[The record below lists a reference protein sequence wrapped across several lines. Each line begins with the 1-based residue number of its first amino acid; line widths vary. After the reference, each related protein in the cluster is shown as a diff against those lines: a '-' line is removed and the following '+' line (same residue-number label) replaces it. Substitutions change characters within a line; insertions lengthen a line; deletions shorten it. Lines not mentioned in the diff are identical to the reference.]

1 MKHLLI
7 FLSSLLLILLYSF
20 TALHTLESDLP
31 EMMKVTLGKSPGR
44 LAPCDDH
51 GGPAGVGM
59 EWTIATRNSGCES
72 GIGFR
77 CGRRPKVT
85 CGDGYV
91 WYGDWSGLQKAG
103 RIMQSSLVFYT
114 NNTMKITLD
123 APLPAGES
131 SRFLDVEEL
140 EYHELPDAV
149 YLNRVKYTGYNVLP
163 GKYAV
168 NLKGGPFGSI
178 TVSVQLLN

>member
-20 TALHTLESDLP
+20 TALHTLESDP
-31 EMMKVTLGKSPGR
+31 PKVMKLTLAKSSAR
-44 LAPCDDH
+44 VAPCDDH
-51 GGPAGVGM
+51 GGPASVGM

-91 WYGDWSGLQKAG
+91 WYGEWSGLQKAG
-103 RIMQSSLVFYT
+103 RTMESTLVFYT

-123 APLPAGES
+123 APLPAGER
-131 SRFLDVEEL
+131 SRSMEVDEL
-140 EYHELPDAV
+140 EYHALPDAV
-149 YLNRVKYTGYNVLP
+149 YLNGVSYTGYNVLP

-168 NLKGGPFGSI
+168 NPKGGPFGSI

>member
-1 MKHLLI
+1 MKHLLV
-7 FLSSLLLILLYSF
+7 FLSSLLLIFLYSF
-20 TALHTLESDLP
+20 TAYRSLEPDLP
-31 EMMKVTLGKSPGR
+31 EVMKVTLGKSAYR
-44 LAPCDDH
+44 NAPCDDH
-51 GGPAGVGM
+51 GGPVGTGL
-59 EWTIATRNSGCES
+59 EWTMATRKSGCES

-91 WYGDWSGLQKAG
+91 WYGEWSGLHKAD
-103 RIMQSSLVFYT
+103 RTMESTLLFYT

-131 SRFLDVEEL
+131 SKLMDVEEL
-140 EYHELPDAV
+140 EYHQLPDAV
-149 YLNRVKYTGYNVLP
+149 YLNGVRYTGYNVLP

-168 NLKGGPFGSI
+168 NPRGGPFGSI